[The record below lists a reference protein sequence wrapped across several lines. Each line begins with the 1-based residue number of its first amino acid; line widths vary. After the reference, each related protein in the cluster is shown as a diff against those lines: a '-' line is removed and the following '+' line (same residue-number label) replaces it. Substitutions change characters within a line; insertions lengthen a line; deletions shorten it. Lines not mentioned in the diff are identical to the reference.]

1 MIYTCVSVTRGILLT
16 LTDSQKLVSGTIST
30 LFLFFFFSLDKNYTQ
45 ESSPNADGPSSKNG
59 VVLLSRQKNKKPK
72 QGIILYHFIL
82 RDLISIIGPWNTYA
96 GNLSTISSLLLM
108 QNHGIGLTVFVT
120 KLM

>member
-1 MIYTCVSVTRGILLT
+1 MCFGYSWDIINLNRFSKVGIWNYFYPLSL
-16 LTDSQKLVSGTIST
+16 
-30 LFLFFFFSLDKNYTQ
+30 FFFSLDKNYTQ